1 MKKQEPEVTALAEFE
16 TAVVPAPAAAEP
28 ALWTLGA
35 WGEFVQWQCVLCPWD
50 TLDGEEAMR
59 AHYVTVHAPPP
70 PAAPAPTVLRADRF
84 GNPV

>member
-1 MKKQEPEVTALAEFE
+1 MKKQEPEVTALAEYE

-28 ALWTLGA
+28 ELWTVGA
-35 WGEFVQWQCVLCPWD
+35 WGEFTQWQCTLCPWD

-59 AHYVTVHAPPP
+59 AHYATAHAPPP